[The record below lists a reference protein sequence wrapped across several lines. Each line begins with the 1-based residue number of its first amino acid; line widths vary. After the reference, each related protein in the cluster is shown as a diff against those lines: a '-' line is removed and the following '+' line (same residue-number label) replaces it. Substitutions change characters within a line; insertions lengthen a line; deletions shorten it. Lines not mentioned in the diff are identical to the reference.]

1 MPGTATAADTAMGTT
16 QLRSARTATTAMRR
30 TPAHLTV
37 TTAQIGSLA
46 ASSSAPD
53 LGSAADTTDADTMV
67 VDTAMVTAEVTMA
80 DGDTMAADATTDDRS
95 MVVAESLAAAPS
107 AIHAVLPV
115 AELAAAPLA
124 ASAVERVVGSTV
136 VAADPMAVA
145 DTGKNR

>member
-1 MPGTATAADTAMGTT
+1 MTTDTA
-16 QLRSARTATTAMRR
+16 QRRSARTATTAMPL
-30 TPAHLTV
+30 TPALLTAI
-37 TTAQIGSLA
+37 TARIGSLA

-53 LGSAADTTDADTMV
+53 LGSAVATTDGDTMV
-67 VDTAMVTAEVTMA
+67 VGTAMVTAEATMA
-80 DGDTMAADATTDDRS
+80 DADIMAADVTTDDRS
-95 MVVAESLAAAPS
+95 MGVAESLAAARS
-107 AIHAVLPV
+107 VTHAASPV